1 MRFDRVKINE
11 MDMQKFIELLDKTQG
26 TVFLV
31 TDDGDKINLQSKLS
45 QLLGLRFILDTAKI
59 SSAELEFTNP
69 EDETMFFRANL
80 FGE

>member
-1 MRFDRVKINE
+1 MKFNRVQINK
-11 MDMQKFIELLDKTQG
+11 MDMQKFIKLLDKTQG

-45 QLLGLRFILDTAKI
+45 QLLGLKFILDTAKI

-69 EDETMFFRANL
+69 EDETIFFRANL